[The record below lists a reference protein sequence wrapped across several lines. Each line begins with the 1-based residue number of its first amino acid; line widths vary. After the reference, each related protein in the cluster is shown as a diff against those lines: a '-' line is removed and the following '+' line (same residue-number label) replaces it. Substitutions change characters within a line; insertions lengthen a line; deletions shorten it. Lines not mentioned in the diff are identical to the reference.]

1 MDKRKVSTVQ
11 TLDLKN
17 AASYLEDL
25 LDAFKKG
32 TITVTKGEENVVLS
46 PTSPVFLE
54 IEAKKRKNKERFSF
68 ELSWHTPCEAVDEE
82 DGEVL
87 TISSKLPAPKPEE
100 APKPAETTKPEDSAA
115 STVAKD
121 DKSAMGSTQPKK

>member
-11 TLDLKN
+11 TLDLKD

-25 LDAFKKG
+25 LAAFKKG
-32 TITVTKGEENVVLS
+32 TITVSKGDENVVLS
-46 PTSPVFLE
+46 PASPVFLE

-87 TISSKLPAPKPEE
+87 TISSKLPE
-100 APKPAETTKPEDSAA
+100 PKPAEVSKLEDTPTTFA
-115 STVAKD
+115 AKD
-121 DKSAMGSTQPKK
+121 DKAAPSVQPKK

>member
-11 TLDLKN
+11 TMDLKK

-46 PTSPVFLE
+46 PASPVFLE
-54 IEAKKRKNKERFSF
+54 IEAKKRQCPYCGILN
-68 ELSWHTPCEAVDEE
+68 P
-82 DGEVL
+82 
-87 TISSKLPAPKPEE
+87 
-100 APKPAETTKPEDSAA
+100 
-115 STVAKD
+115 TVTLKD
-121 DKSAMGSTQPKK
+121 VFVGMAIVIFVMSIVTYFVNN